1 MTPSEIHYIAFRKPP
16 FGKRGYDEDD
26 VDAFLDKLER
36 FFKSPGSQ
44 ELSVDDV
51 RNVVFRKPPIGKRGY
66 DTGDVDDFLD
76 QVITEWPEAGAHQN
90 GLMFGKSFQAHS

>member
-26 VDAFLDKLER
+26 VDDFLYRLEE
-36 FFKSPGSQ
+36 FFRAPTGALTV
-44 ELSVDDV
+44 EDV
-51 RNVVFRKPPIGKRGY
+51 KKAQFRKPPVGKRGY

-76 QVITEWPEAGAHQN
+76 QVIAEWP
-90 GLMFGKSFQAHS
+90 QASGQ